1 MLKWKSLIS
10 ANTLFRTLIT
20 IRINYTYL
28 HQSSEH
34 NYLQSTVYEWNITTA
49 RGWRWRPLA
58 GVARSYSVRN
68 QYGVVLC
75 CPGSLL
81 CTDCTDFSLNSRLYS
96 ELTLLYKSE
105 YLYVLLIL
113 MQYTNIQNNSSI
125 VTLRAV
131 LEVICA
137 LSCIRWPQ
145 KTCQISSGH
154 DRTSKQIC
162 PRKTSYEILSR
173 FRNTQICYLQIDKL
187 IYPNF
192 VFYKY

>member
-1 MLKWKSLIS
+1 MKHYHGERLALALAAS
-10 ANTLFRTLIT
+10 R
-20 IRINYTYL
+20 RR
-28 HQSSEH
+28 SSV
-34 NYLQSTVYEWNITTA
+34 LQC
-49 RGWRWRPLA
+49 PK
-58 GVARSYSVRN
+58 

-81 CTDCTDFSLNSRLYS
+81 CTDCTEFSLNSRLYP

-105 YLYVLLIL
+105 YFICSTDSDAIHKYSKQPFNCHVKGH
-113 MQYTNIQNNSSI
+113 
-125 VTLRAV
+125 